1 MTTLVTLRNSVL
13 EMIRPLSG
21 LGRFDSNH
29 PPKVVVIQKNDDSI
43 WSCLRSKPCVC
54 TLLTFFV
61 LELLTV
67 AVVGLGIY
75 LNYTKDGT
83 LPCYLAPTAA
93 AATTGSKYYATTI
106 QTGEKFT

>member
-1 MTTLVTLRNSVL
+1 MTAIRNSVL
-13 EMIRPLSG
+13 ELIKPLGG
-21 LGRFDSNH
+21 LFDSSNDQA
-29 PPKVVVIQKNDDSI
+29 PKVIVINSKEKDDNSL
-43 WSCLRSKPCVC
+43 WNCLRSKPCVC
-54 TLLTFFV
+54 ALLTFFV

-83 LPCYLAPTAA
+83 LPCYLAPTNA
-93 AATTGSKYYATTI
+93 ATTI

>member
-1 MTTLVTLRNSVL
+1 MTTLRNSVL
-13 EMIRPLSG
+13 EMLRPLTG
-21 LGRFDSNH
+21 FDKYDPNH
-29 PPKVVVIQKNDDSI
+29 HAPKVVVIRSNDNSL

-67 AVVGLGIY
+67 AMVGLGIY

-83 LPCYLAPTAA
+83 LPCYLAPANA
-93 AATTGSKYYATTI
+93 ATTI

>member
-1 MTTLVTLRNSVL
+1 MTAIRNSVL
-13 EMIRPLSG
+13 ELIKPLGG
-21 LGRFDSNH
+21 LFDSNNDQA
-29 PPKVVVIQKNDDSI
+29 PKVIVIKNKDDSL
-43 WSCLRSKPCVC
+43 WNCLRSKPCVC
-54 TLLTFFV
+54 ALLTFFV

-83 LPCYLAPTAA
+83 LPCYLAPTNA
-93 AATTGSKYYATTI
+93 ATTI